1 MTPNRPY
8 LLRGLYEWIIDNK
21 MTPHI
26 ILNVE
31 RVNTDIPQEHIENGK
46 IVLNIHPA
54 AGTALGLFGH
64 AHYLPLGKEKVFLF
78 GTAGDKLPQW
88 FKSNDWDS
96 SVDFRTTNFL
106 SEESDLGLTER
117 EFGDFSITVSSPERA
132 IMELLLLVPN
142 FHTFEEDQS

>member
-31 RVNTDIPQEHIENGK
+31 RINTDIPMEHIEDGR

-54 AGTALGLFGH
+54 AVQDLEIGNKYIRFKTRFSGRSVPVVAEIN
-64 AHYLPLGKEKVFLF
+64 AVVAIYTKENGKGMIFPV
-78 GTAGDKLPQW
+78 
-88 FKSNDWDS
+88 
-96 SVDFRTTNFL
+96 
-106 SEESDLGLTER
+106 
-117 EFGDFSITVSSPERA
+117 
-132 IMELLLLVPN
+132 
-142 FHTFEEDQS
+142 EEDEPELPMDTPEEQPKGKKPHLKIVK